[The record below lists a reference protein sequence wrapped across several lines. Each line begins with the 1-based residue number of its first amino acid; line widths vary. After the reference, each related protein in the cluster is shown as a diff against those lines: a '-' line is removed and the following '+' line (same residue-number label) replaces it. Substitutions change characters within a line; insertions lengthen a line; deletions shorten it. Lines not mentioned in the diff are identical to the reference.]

1 MSNLKL
7 LVYLLLINCT
17 IHNMKKSLYI
27 AIAFLAIQF
36 VSAQGTK
43 TNLNDSIY
51 KTAELDKLPDFPGGM
66 NEFYNFIRKNY
77 NAPSEGLASKVM
89 VSFVIEKDGSLS
101 SFNVLKS
108 VNYDSDKEAVRV
120 LSICPNWIPGE
131 KNGQK
136 ARCKFTLPISK
147 LIYNYQIRTDSAQ
160 QSLKGV
166 IYNSAGIEKK
176 PEFPGGIEKF
186 YEFIR
191 NNYIAPS
198 KGVKGNVYVTF
209 IIEIDGSLS
218 EIKVL
223 RDLGYGTAAEVIRVM
238 SKCPNWIPGEQKG
251 QKVRT
256 TYSLPIPIKS

>member
-1 MSNLKL
+1 MRKL
-7 LVYLLLINCT
+7 LFAT
-17 IHNMKKSLYI
+17 IV
-27 AIAFLAIQF
+27 FLAIQF
-36 VSAQGTK
+36 VSAQETTTDSK
-43 TNLNDSIY
+43 TTDSNNFIYNLDEI
-51 KTAELDKLPDFPGGM
+51 KKIPEFPGGM

-77 NAPSEGLASKVM
+77 NAPSKTLSDKVL
-89 VSFVIEKDGSLS
+89 VRFIIEKDGSLS
-101 SFNVLKS
+101 SFKVLKS

-136 ARCKFTLPISK
+136 VRCKLTLPISK

-166 IYNSAGIEKK
+166 VYNSAGIEKK

-209 IIEIDGSLS
+209 IIEKDGSLS
-218 EIKVL
+218 DIKVL

>member
-1 MSNLKL
+1 
-7 LVYLLLINCT
+7 
-17 IHNMKKSLYI
+17 MKKILFI
-27 AIAFLAIQF
+27 AIAFLAIQL
-36 VSAQGTK
+36 VSAQGT
-43 TNLNDSIY
+43 TTDSNNLIY
-51 KTAELDKLPDFPGGM
+51 NLDKIEKIPEFPGGM

-101 SFNVLKS
+101 SFKVLKS

-136 ARCKFTLPISK
+136 VRCKFTLPISK

-176 PEFPGGIEKF
+176 PEFPGGIEKL

>member
-1 MSNLKL
+1 MRKL
-7 LVYLLLINCT
+7 LFATT
-17 IHNMKKSLYI
+17 I
-27 AIAFLAIQF
+27 FLAIQF
-36 VSAQGTK
+36 VSAQEK
-43 TNLNDSIY
+43 TTDSNNLIY
-51 KTAELDKLPDFPGGM
+51 NLDEIEKIPEFPGGM

-77 NAPSEGLASKVM
+77 NAPSKTLSDKVL
-89 VSFVIEKDGSLS
+89 VRFIIEKDGSLS
-101 SFNVLKS
+101 SFKVLKS

-136 ARCKFTLPISK
+136 VRCKFTLPISK
-147 LIYNYQIRTDSAQ
+147 LIYNYQIHTYSAQ

-218 EIKVL
+218 DIKVL

-238 SKCPNWIPGEQKG
+238 SKCPNWIPGEQNG

>member
-1 MSNLKL
+1 MRKL
-7 LVYLLLINCT
+7 LFAT
-17 IHNMKKSLYI
+17 
-27 AIAFLAIQF
+27 IAFLAIQF
-36 VSAQGTK
+36 VSAQET
-43 TNLNDSIY
+43 TTDSNNLIY
-51 KTAELDKLPDFPGGM
+51 NLDEIEKIPEFPGGM

-77 NAPSEGLASKVM
+77 TAPSKTLSDKVL
-89 VSFVIEKDGSLS
+89 VRFIVEKDGSLS
-101 SFNVLKS
+101 SFKVLKS

-136 ARCKFTLPISK
+136 VRCKFTLPISK
-147 LIYNYQIRTDSAQ
+147 LIYNYQIHTYSAQ

-166 IYNSAGIEKK
+166 IYNSAGMEKK
-176 PEFPGGIEKF
+176 PEFPGGIEKLH
-186 YEFIR
+186 EFIR

-198 KGVKGNVYVTF
+198 KGVKGNVFVTF

-218 EIKVL
+218 DIKVL
-223 RDLGYGTAAEVIRVM
+223 RDPGYGTAAEVIRVM
-238 SKCPNWIPGEQKG
+238 SKCPNWIPGEQNG

>member
-1 MSNLKL
+1 MRKL
-7 LVYLLLINCT
+7 LFAT
-17 IHNMKKSLYI
+17 IV
-27 AIAFLAIQF
+27 FLAIQF
-36 VSAQGTK
+36 VSAQETTTDSK
-43 TNLNDSIY
+43 TTDSNNLIY
-51 KTAELDKLPDFPGGM
+51 NLDEIEKIPEFPGGM

-77 NAPSEGLASKVM
+77 NAPSKTLSDKVL
-89 VSFVIEKDGSLS
+89 VRFIIEKDGSLS
-101 SFNVLKS
+101 SFKVLKS
-108 VNYDSDKEAVRV
+108 VNDDSDKEAVRV

-136 ARCKFTLPISK
+136 VRCKFTLPISK
-147 LIYNYQIRTDSAQ
+147 LIYNYQIQTHSAQ

-176 PEFPGGIEKF
+176 PEFPGGIEKLH
-186 YEFIR
+186 EFIR

-198 KGVKGNVYVTF
+198 KGVKGNAYVTF

-218 EIKVL
+218 DIKVL

-238 SKCPNWIPGEQKG
+238 SKCPNWIPGEQNG